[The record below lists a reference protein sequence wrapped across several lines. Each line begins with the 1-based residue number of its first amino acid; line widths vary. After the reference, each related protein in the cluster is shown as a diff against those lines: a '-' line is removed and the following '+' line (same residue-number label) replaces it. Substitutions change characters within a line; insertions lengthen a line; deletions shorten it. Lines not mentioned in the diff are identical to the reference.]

1 MEKEELEKYNKIKSL
16 GETYSQALQDFKEII
31 EKEQNQTIELTKT
44 MIEETRFSQYDYDSE
59 LFKEYLR
66 EPYFISPVKEGIWR
80 VAVPKFVRFNI
91 GFYEFSTNTYN
102 AFLVNRL
109 ASFFGEIPKG
119 LEDKFKFK
127 EKLPLKLFD
136 GMLLTGIEHQDEA
149 WTRYN
154 KHLSRREGSDR
165 IRIKRGHEFNLQGKL
180 LEDGILPYFAQPIPK
195 EQLRDPKVDFT
206 LYDFQKE
213 AWETFLQKGAVGIYW
228 LMGSGKTF
236 LGLHA
241 LASIKGKKLVV
252 VPSATL
258 VEQWKNR
265 LKEHTSISHEVK
277 VVTYQLLT
285 HATSKQA
292 ELVKKQDYSLIIYD
306 EAHYLPAN
314 TYEKLA
320 LLKTDSR
327 IGLSA
332 TPFREDKNSWK
343 IIALTGYPL
352 GMNWEELFAIGIVK
366 KPDIIL
372 YLGKTLQDKK
382 QKLEELL
389 NIPVKTVVFCD
400 SIDLGK
406 RLSKQFEYP
415 FVHGETAPKER
426 IDIIDSSSICFVS
439 RVGDQGLSLD
449 IPRMIEF
456 DFHAGSRRQEIQRMG
471 RVMHRDEKGQ
481 HVILMTYDEYDSHR
495 KRINVLEEKGLRVS
509 KVSIN

>member
-16 GETYSQALQDFKEII
+16 GENFSQALQDFKEII
-31 EKEQNQTIELTKT
+31 EKEQDQVVELTKT
-44 MIEETRFSQYDYDSE
+44 MIEETRFSQYDYVPE

-66 EPYFISPVKEGIWR
+66 EPYVISPVKEGVWR
-80 VAVPKFVRFNI
+80 VAVPKFIRFNI
-91 GFYEFSTNTYN
+91 GFFEYSTDTYN
-102 AFLVNRL
+102 VFLVDRI
-109 ASFFGEIPKG
+109 ASFFGEIPRA

-127 EKLPLKLFD
+127 DRLDLKIFD
-136 GMLLTGIEHQDEA
+136 GILFTGIEHQDEV
-149 WTRYN
+149 WNRYTP
-154 KHLSRREGSDR
+154 HLSRREGSDR

-180 LEDGILPYFAQPIPK
+180 LKDGILPYFTQPIPQ
-195 EQLRDPKVDFT
+195 EQLRDPKVDFD

-213 AWETFLQKGAVGIYW
+213 AWKTFLQKGAAGIYW

-236 LGLHA
+236 LGLYA

-265 LKEHTSISHEVK
+265 LREHTSIAHEVK

-285 HATSKQA
+285 HATSKHA
-292 ELVKKQDYSLIIYD
+292 AAVKKQEYSLIIFD
-306 EAHYLPAN
+306 ECHHLPAN

-332 TPFREDKNSWK
+332 TPFREDGNSWK

-382 QKLEELL
+382 QKLKELL
-389 NIPVKTVVFCD
+389 EIPLKTVVFCD

-415 FVHGETAPKER
+415 FVHGETNPKER
-426 IDIIDSSSICFVS
+426 IDIIDSSSVCIVS

-449 IPRMIEF
+449 AI
-456 DFHAGSRRQEIQRMG
+456 D
-471 RVMHRDEKGQ
+471 D
-481 HVILMTYDEYDSHR
+481 
-495 KRINVLEEKGLRVS
+495 
-509 KVSIN
+509 KVSDMISSLG